1 MSDNPVSMAG
11 RGNEKSSD
19 EKRDS
24 ARRPIFVSGPPAH
37 AGIVAAL
44 RTAFAPGP
52 RSPDN
57 DVEDEFSALLER
69 LN

>member
-24 ARRPIFVSGPPAH
+24 ARHPIFVSGPPAH
-37 AGIVAAL
+37 AGIIAAL
-44 RTAFAPGP
+44 RAAFGEGA
-52 RSPDN
+52 RLPDN
-57 DVEDEFSALLER
+57 DDDEFSDLLKR

>member
-11 RGNEKSSD
+11 RGNGKSSE
-19 EKRDS
+19 EKRES

-44 RTAFAPGP
+44 RTAFGEGARLPESQDDG
-52 RSPDN
+52 
-57 DVEDEFSALLER
+57 FAKLLGR